1 MCSHTKLFSSVIAGL
16 LVAIILATEVDCA
29 EQTTLRVQV
38 RDASYDGKEYWI
50 GVFRAP
56 IEPESEPLNWHLAET
71 DEFSLKLRHGGTYVL
86 AVLQRGSVPIQ
97 ETIALTSK
105 ELVIEIEF
113 RAGQTLSGFVVSED
127 ELPISNVAIDIQHA
141 SGLREFQL
149 PDASINKWTS
159 DENGGYEITG
169 LQSGEYELTI
179 TPRANFPTSKQFLEI
194 KKSSPLV
201 QTRHLRV
208 PHAYFVTGIVVNTL
222 GEEIENATVIAS
234 ESARVSLQQPLE
246 LFASTNERGAF
257 AIGPFLKGRP
267 IQLLA
272 EYEDHGF
279 SYGNLVNAGQK
290 NLTLIVH
297 ESIRLLGRVVDA
309 DTSEPL
315 DEFIVQTV
323 AETGLVSSSEI
334 SYRTNTF
341 EYRGVDGSID
351 FKTHWLTHQVTI
363 SASGYSQQTV
373 QLSTELDTVQDLG
386 VISLKKSKDVVFR
399 LVNAT
404 TGNPIGHAKVDLTI
418 HTRIDGSDN
427 AEPSWAQTET
437 SEDGQF
443 AIVDLPRENLD
454 IEVSTPNYHIC
465 RVSLIDSDENVEVK
479 CTPKPTTIRGV
490 VQRDDGLPLQGQVQ
504 VDFATLEGNA
514 LQQIAVDESGVF
526 EICTDRGQFRLQA
539 YSIEDGVS
547 SAREVEVGNTLLD
560 EITLTIG
567 PGGSITGVV
576 RGLEFAETVDLS
588 LVDSKKTQPLRSKD
602 DIGNGPFS
610 IRGLSSGNY
619 VVEALSSMGRGIT
632 LDIEVEKNEV
642 ESLIDLDF
650 SGTSTLH
657 GKLTVDGTPIARS
670 RVVVRS
676 RSKSGVTNRA
686 TTQDDGAYEIHGLHD
701 GEYVITNNGQEFS
714 VLVSGD
720 THFDV
725 RVVR

>member
-1 MCSHTKLFSSVIAGL
+1 M
-16 LVAIILATEVDCA
+16 
-29 EQTTLRVQV
+29 
-38 RDASYDGKEYWI
+38 
-50 GVFRAP
+50 
-56 IEPESEPLNWHLAET
+56 
-71 DEFSLKLRHGGTYVL
+71 
-86 AVLQRGSVPIQ
+86 
-97 ETIALTSK
+97 
-105 ELVIEIEF
+105 
-113 RAGQTLSGFVVSED
+113 
-127 ELPISNVAIDIQHA
+127 
-141 SGLREFQL
+141 
-149 PDASINKWTS
+149 
-159 DENGGYEITG
+159 
-169 LQSGEYELTI
+169 
-179 TPRANFPTSKQFLEI
+179 
-194 KKSSPLV
+194 
-201 QTRHLRV
+201 
-208 PHAYFVTGIVVNTL
+208 
-222 GEEIENATVIAS
+222 
-234 ESARVSLQQPLE
+234 
-246 LFASTNERGAF
+246 
-257 AIGPFLKGRP
+257 
-267 IQLLA
+267 
-272 EYEDHGF
+272 
-279 SYGNLVNAGQK
+279 
-290 NLTLIVH
+290 
-297 ESIRLLGRVVDA
+297 
-309 DTSEPL
+309 
-315 DEFIVQTV
+315 
-323 AETGLVSSSEI
+323 
-334 SYRTNTF
+334 
-341 EYRGVDGSID
+341 
-351 FKTHWLTHQVTI
+351 
-363 SASGYSQQTV
+363 
-373 QLSTELDTVQDLG
+373 
-386 VISLKKSKDVVFR
+386 
-399 LVNAT
+399 NAT

-547 SAREVEVGNTLLD
+547 SAREVEVGDTLLD

-576 RGLEFAETVDLS
+576 RGLVFAETVDLS

-650 SGTSTLH
+650 SGTSKLH

-676 RSKSGVTNRA
+676 RSKSGITNRA